1 MSDPGRAEQAMDG
14 DQHDETSG
22 RQGAS
27 SIKSPALAGAGRF
40 AAGRRAQNPPD
51 TADFAGSAVLAFANA
66 LPSGVAFNF
75 ALGRPTSETA
85 VASARSR
92 DTVSLGAGYF
102 DLAPSMGSFEYD
114 DSGRSG
120 TYQETEVGKDHHED
134 DEFPHLASSRKPGGM
149 TWSVMHERRGPWE
162 RTPGPEVGG
171 AESTP
176 GYEKSP
182 VAAFRPLVVVAYAS
196 ITVLLPRDQAKST
209 ARRLRS
215 ASEQWTRAALCV
227 ARRTTRGAWP
237 ASNASCQRDAHKHQR
252 SPGFRP
258 GKPNWGIGVERS
270 LPRDLEKS
278 RNARASMPNS

>member
-1 MSDPGRAEQAMDG
+1 M
-14 DQHDETSG
+14 H
-22 RQGAS
+22 
-27 SIKSPALAGAGRF
+27 SPAALHSTSPLDVLHPKPPWPLPAVETPSALVQAISTWPRVWVPLSMMTLAE
-40 AAGRRAQNPPD
+40 AA
-51 TADFAGSAVLAFANA
+51 
-66 LPSGVAFNF
+66 
-75 ALGRPTSETA
+75 PTRKP
-85 VASARSR
+85 RSVR
-92 DTVSLGAGYF
+92 
-102 DLAPSMGSFEYD
+102 
-114 DSGRSG
+114 
-120 TYQETEVGKDHHED
+120 K
-134 DEFPHLASSRKPGGM
+134 FPHLASSRKPGGM

-196 ITVLLPRDQAKST
+196 ITVLLSRDHARST

-258 GKPNWGIGVERS
+258 GKPNSGIGVERS

-278 RNARASMPNS
+278 RNAAVITAQTVWQPMSSCPVLQHPSR